1 MTGDKETAEHHHRYK
16 HYAGTWVTSVFKL
29 MSRMQTRMQVL
40 IAACI
45 LRMVSSVPTL
55 AMREQRPSKY
65 KAQMFDCRVP
75 GIIQGLLSE
84 KCSKESSKG
93 GKGKLSRNPVLN
105 PKSKPVVFELG
116 KIEPAVRKPE
126 FQELIGSWWYKKRY
140 DEMLKDE
147 GNRRGEE
154 TQEII
159 RQRKLPVMSL
169 DIRIL

>member
-1 MTGDKETAEHHHRYK
+1 MQFEFTEPAE
-16 HYAGTWVTSVFKL
+16 VE
-29 MSRMQTRMQVL
+29 
-40 IAACI
+40 
-45 LRMVSSVPTL
+45 P
-55 AMREQRPSKY
+55 
-65 KAQMFDCRVP
+65 
-75 GIIQGLLSE
+75 
-84 KCSKESSKG
+84 
-93 GKGKLSRNPVLN
+93 
-105 PKSKPVVFELG
+105 KPVKFRLG